1 MKHKKL
7 IILLSLLAAS
17 LLLTGCGGRSTTPSS
32 WPGITVA
39 DNVVYLAYNQFIYG
53 VQANNGTERTRLP
66 EEPINGS
73 TTFFHRPL
81 LLDENTLLIGDYKKE
96 IYSFDISTQTAD
108 EFFTGADGR
117 WIATPL
123 IVDGTIYAPNTDKS
137 LYALDTTGAVLWTFK
152 TEEPIWASPVINE
165 ELLYIASMDKTLYA
179 LNSENGMV
187 VWSTELGGAVVSPPY
202 LGDDGNLYIGTFNN
216 EVLALDSQEGN
227 ILWRFETEDWVWGTP
242 VLSDGILY
250 ITDLSGKLYAVD
262 ASDQSILWQYKG
274 DGAISGSVLLHEGS
288 IFFAT
293 QGGVLYCLNMEG
305 GLRWTAALSTDDA
318 EFAGTPI
325 ATENSIL
332 ISAIGSDA
340 LLYAYNTEGTLQWQ
354 FIPEN

>member
-1 MKHKKL
+1 MKQKKL
-7 IILLSLLAAS
+7 IILLTLLAAS

-32 WPGITVA
+32 WPGITVSE
-39 DNVVYLAYNQFIYG
+39 NVVYLADNQFVYV

-66 EEPINGS
+66 QEPINGS
-73 TTFFHRPL
+73 TTFFHKPL

-96 IYSFDISTQTAD
+96 IYTFNISNQTAN
-108 EFFTGADGR
+108 EFFTDADGR

-123 IVDGTIYAPNTDKS
+123 MVDGVIYAPNTDKS
-137 LYALDTTGAVLWTFK
+137 LYALDTNGDLLWTFK
-152 TEEPIWASPVINE
+152 TKESIWASPVINE
-165 ELLYIASMDKTLYA
+165 NLLYIASMDKTLYA
-179 LNSENGMV
+179 VDSENGMV

-202 LGDDGNLYIGTFNN
+202 LGDDGNLYIGTFSN

-242 VLSDGILY
+242 VLSDGVLY

-262 ASDQSILWQYKG
+262 SSDQSVLWQYKG
-274 DGAISGSVLLHEGS
+274 DGAISGSVLLQEDS
-288 IFFAT
+288 IYFAT
-293 QGGVLYCLNMEG
+293 QGGVFYCLNMEG
-305 GLRWTAALSTDDA
+305 GLRWTAALNGEDA
-318 EFAGTPI
+318 EFAGTPV
-325 ATENSIL
+325 ANEDSIL

-340 LLYAYNTEGTLQWQ
+340 LLYSYTSDGTLQWQ